1 MIFNFFC
8 HCKDNDLTKKNK
20 KLQNDFGV
28 FCISALLVV
37 NDFPYPFV

>member
-20 KLQNDFGV
+20 KLQKMDLTKIAN
-28 FCISALLVV
+28 
-37 NDFPYPFV
+37 PP